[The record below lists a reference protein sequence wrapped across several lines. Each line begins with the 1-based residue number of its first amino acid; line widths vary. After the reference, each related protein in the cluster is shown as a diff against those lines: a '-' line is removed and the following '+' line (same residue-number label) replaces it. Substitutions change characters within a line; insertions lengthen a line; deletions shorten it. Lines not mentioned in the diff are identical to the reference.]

1 MPKHSSSPS
10 VPSSTS
16 RPAWR
21 KAPVAPS
28 RQCRSPRRGR
38 TGAWRAV
45 SPDGRTR
52 PWIRYRSECEMP
64 GRGRLYRGER
74 LLAWHWRVLGAGARW
89 VRDVRTRTVERRSMG
104 AGGPGALD
112 LIAPEAPGGCDRLPP
127 GRLRS
132 TIARESQMGHLET
145 ASRTKIFQGLRRRP
159 REGIPGFF
167 NLKFE
172 APIAWKVPPNLT
184 APCGRLSAYLNY
196 TLCRV
201 IYRIMQIRRA
211 TQLEAIQY
219 RSRPDGRCKLH
230 DML

>member
-1 MPKHSSSPS
+1 
-10 VPSSTS
+10 
-16 RPAWR
+16 
-21 KAPVAPS
+21 VAPS
-28 RQCRSPRRGR
+28 RQCRSLRRGR

-64 GRGRLYRGER
+64 RRAAPSVALARPRRGRAMGPGRPDSHSRAPLDGRGRS
-74 LLAWHWRVLGAGARW
+74 WRFRPDSAG
-89 VRDVRTRTVERRSMG
+89 T
-104 AGGPGALD
+104 
-112 LIAPEAPGGCDRLPP
+112 PGGCDPLPP

-145 ASRTKIFQGLRRRP
+145 VSRTKIFQGLRRRP

-167 NLKFE
+167 FLKFM
-172 APIAWKVPPNLT
+172 AKLLWRGRSRPNLT

-201 IYRIMQIRRA
+201 IYRIMQIRTQHSWKRFSTGLGLTGVANSTTCCRA
-211 TQLEAIQY
+211 ICKATSQSCGN
-219 RSRPDGRCKLH
+219 RSRGYGSPR
-230 DML
+230 